1 MSILRNILIV
11 GLFVCVAYNGY
22 LIYRNHTSIALAEP
36 EEKLTEAP
44 LFSSEAFTT
53 LAENRSQVS
62 VQQAPT
68 VVTPNQEVQSE
79 EPVSNPVLA
88 PLPQPEEQIATVSA
102 EAPELPNLSEQSGQE
117 QSQQPTAPVK
127 TVSTF
132 DENWNAIQD
141 ASDSFQLAKAL
152 ALINDLT
159 RRSDLTDEQHAKLIQ
174 KGNELAEMV
183 IFAANKHLALP
194 AHTFRPGSTLEEI
207 AQDHQLP
214 ISFLRAINRWAE
226 NEGPTAGDSIKVLQ
240 GPVALQVDLPRSGI
254 LVSVGNLYA
263 GWISIE
269 KHDIRVPTENQLTL
283 QEAEDETHL
292 ALGDVAVIVTESDG
306 QPKQTTL
313 AVTSTDWQLLRN
325 LAAASTTVGWTPE
338 KMVEPPIAASPGD
351 DSPAPVPAPKQAEQ
365 PEVVLQPVDALK
377 LEVFTPV
384 GQAIQGT
391 PVRYGLQIT
400 NLSENDSDQVQ
411 VVVNL
416 SEGVEPKEVE
426 GHPGRIGIGQ
436 AIFDP
441 LAIPAGESVRLTVVV
456 ATLQPGDH
464 IIRPELQC
472 ARPVTKY
479 ATELQLQV
487 VAAEPISAES
497 LSTEAEQGEQASP
510 SGPNAMAE
518 APKNPA
524 DLTR

>member
-1 MSILRNILIV
+1 MSIFRNILIV

-68 VVTPNQEVQSE
+68 IVTPSEEVQSE

-88 PLPQPEEQIATVSA
+88 PPPQPEEQIATVSA
-102 EAPELPNLSEQSGQE
+102 EALELSELSGQQRPQTPSPSVE
-117 QSQQPTAPVK
+117 TA
-127 TVSTF
+127 STF
-132 DENWNAIQD
+132 DENWTAIQD
-141 ASDSFQLAKAL
+141 ASASFQLAKAL

-159 RRSDLTDEQHAKLIQ
+159 RRSDLTDEQHAKIIQ
-174 KGNELAEMV
+174 KGNELAETV
-183 IFAANKHLALP
+183 VFAASKHLALP

-207 AQDHQLP
+207 AQNHQLP
-214 ISFLRAINRWAE
+214 ISFLRAINRWAD

-254 LVSVGNLYA
+254 LVSIGNLYA
-263 GWISIE
+263 GWISIN
-269 KHDIRVPTENQLTL
+269 KRDIRVPTESQLTL
-283 QEAEDETHL
+283 QEVEDETHL
-292 ALGDVAVIVTESDG
+292 FLGDVAVILAESDDPPS
-306 QPKQTTL
+306 QNTV
-313 AVTSTDWQLLRN
+313 AVASKDWQLLRN
-325 LAAASTTVGWTPE
+325 LAASSTTIGWTPE
-338 KMVEPPIAASPGD
+338 NLVEPPIAASPSN
-351 DSPAPVPAPKQAEQ
+351 DSPAPMPVPEQVQQPK
-365 PEVVLQPVDALK
+365 VVLQPVDALK

-384 GQAIQGT
+384 GKAVQGH

-400 NLSENDSDQVQ
+400 NLSENDSDQIQ

-426 GHPGRIGIGQ
+426 GHPGRIDIGQ

-441 LAIPAGESVRLTVVV
+441 LTIPAGESVRLTVVV

-464 IIRPELQC
+464 VIRPELQC

-479 ATELQLQV
+479 ATEIQLQV
-487 VAAEPISAES
+487 VAAEPISTEP
-497 LSTEAEQGEQASP
+497 LSAEAEQGEQASP

-518 APKNPA
+518 APGNPA
-524 DLTR
+524 EKTR